1 MRLRH
6 SGLTTLTT
14 RSLTVRTTRVMLA
27 LAMLP
32 LALTGLAGCGAE
44 EADVAGETSPTVG
57 AAMAGPVVNVSVS
70 EEALASEPETLDLS
84 TPEAAVRSYLD
95 WTSYAYRT
103 AQSRVALPTMSSF
116 QEVRVDS
123 YVQYNIQQGRLLD
136 QELKSLTVG
145 TPREDAERVHVPVKE
160 TWSYTYVSIEDE
172 GKVIGGPYEVSYD
185 ATYTVVPQGDD
196 WVVNEV
202 KATALGTV
210 E

>member
-1 MRLRH
+1 MRLLH